1 MRITMTVTLGILIS
15 FTCFAMFWFWPKPPL
30 KKKYIL
36 DFSPVSNLKKDA
48 FDEKLL
54 KKMLEEMNA
63 IKIKE
68 RKWESSKGKIY
79 TEYQFIDEDGGSDL
93 RIEILPKYSIEEAI
107 EEFEMDKSG
116 NSKDGLLYKSKNSI
130 NTRYYGTYHMQ
141 FRNDPEGGSVLMDM
155 YSTYLGIQNNTMVIK
170 MIDYSGNTDKSKIQ
184 KYINM
189 FGEAASKE

>member
-1 MRITMTVTLGILIS
+1 MRITMIVTLGMLIS
-15 FTCFAMFWFWPKPPL
+15 FTCFAMFWFWPKAPL

-48 FDEKLL
+48 FDEKFL
-54 KKMLEEMNA
+54 KKMLEEMNE

-68 RKWESSKGKIY
+68 YKWGGPKGNKY
-79 TEYQFIDEDGGSDL
+79 TEYHFIDESGGSDL
-93 RIEILPKYSIEEAI
+93 RIEIIPRYSTEEAI
-107 EEFEMDKSG
+107 EEFEMEKSFLSRYKYIYE
-116 NSKDGLLYKSKNSI
+116 NKNKKDTL
-130 NTRYYGTYHMQ
+130 YYGTYLIQ
-141 FRNDPEGGSVLMDM
+141 FRNDPEGGTVLMDS
-155 YSTYLGIQNNTMVIK
+155 YSTDIGIQNNTIFIK

>member
-36 DFSPVSNLKKDA
+36 DFSPVSNLNKNA
-48 FDEKLL
+48 FDEKFL
-54 KKMLEEMNA
+54 KKILEEMNA
-63 IKIKE
+63 IKIE
-68 RKWESSKGKIY
+68 EYKWGGPKGNKY
-79 TEYQFIDEDGGSDL
+79 TEYHFIDESGGSDL